1 MTVCSLEEM
10 VCQRLSVFKW
20 GQYVAEVLA
29 ESILIG
35 TALWSVKRRQCV
47 QLLFSRFCRF
57 VLDLVPGAAPGSHG
71 MDGLVML
78 SLGFALA
85 DLGRAGIP
93 SFSSLP

>member
-10 VCQRLSVFKW
+10 VRQRLFSNGD
-20 GQYVAEVLA
+20 GQYAAEVLA
-29 ESILIG
+29 ENILIEA
-35 TALWSVKRRQCV
+35 ALWSVKRRRCV
-47 QLLFSRFCRF
+47 QRFFSRFCGF
-57 VLDLVPGAAPGSHG
+57 VSDLVPGAAPGSHG

-78 SLGFALA
+78 FLGFVLA